1 MKVLDL
7 IKNLQEMYN
16 YYGNVEVITTELSDV
31 MDICEPNDTKEIKG
45 VDGIPCGEGAIVL
58 KI

>member
-7 IKNLQEMYN
+7 IKQLQEMYN
-16 YYGNVEVITTELSDV
+16 YYGNVDVITTELDDV
-31 MDICEPNDTKEIKG
+31 QLICEPDDTKEIKG
-45 VDGIPCGEGAIVL
+45 VDGLPCGEGCIIL